1 MPVKITFQ
9 DKATT
14 TVEVPDGTN
23 MIEAAKM
30 AGIEIPH
37 FCYHPRFS
45 VVGQCR
51 MCLVEVDGMPKIQA
65 ACTTP
70 IKDGMV
76 VKTGSEKTKEAQKA
90 TMEFLLINHPLD
102 CPICDQ
108 AGECKLQDNSF
119 GYGFQAS
126 RYDERK
132 KQYEGYSRTKIGP
145 RVIADMTRCILCTR
159 CIRFT
164 QEISKTSELT
174 FLDRAGQTL
183 VWTHEGRELDN
194 DWSACA
200 ADVCPVGALTVEEF
214 RFRQRVWYLKKTP
227 SVCPGCDIGCNN
239 SVESRGETVYRYMP
253 RLNPEVNDYWLCDYG
268 RFLSESL
275 NERAYSRPLL
285 RENGEQNP
293 ATWDVVLDRVAAEIK
308 KTIAETGPQAIF
320 ALGSAN
326 LSNEENWLLR
336 KIFRDTLSVPNLDV
350 TADAD
355 RVRRMPSKSGWIES
369 SGTASPNERG
379 AREMG
384 VGPGPG
390 GRTLADLWAGKF
402 EPEIA
407 YVSDAAFSRV
417 ADDPEK
423 VAMLRKARLLI
434 VHARTENAL
443 TRAADVVLP
452 CASLAQKDGTFTSRF
467 DRVQRFERAMLPK
480 PPVKADWEI
489 LLLLGAR
496 LGFGNPEWNPLT
508 IFAEIAADVPT
519 YSALDFR
526 ELEGGSTMKKGLF
539 VSVGGL

>member
-1 MPVKITFQ
+1 MAKITFQ
-9 DKATT
+9 DKSTT

-30 AGIEIPH
+30 AGVEIPH
-37 FCYHPRFS
+37 FCYHPRFT

-51 MCLVEVDGMPKIQA
+51 MCLVEIDGMPKIQA

-76 VKTGSEKTKEAQKA
+76 VKTGSARTKEAQKA

-183 VWTHEGRELDN
+183 VWTHEGRQLDN

-239 SVESRGETVYRYMP
+239 SVESRGETVFRYMP

-268 RFLSESL
+268 RFLAEGL
-275 NERAYSRPLL
+275 NERAYTRPLL
-285 RENGEQNP
+285 AASGVQQP
-293 ATWDVVLDRVAAEIK
+293 ATWDVVLDRIASELRR
-308 KTIAETGPQAIF
+308 TISETGPAAIF

-336 KIFRDTLSVPNLDV
+336 KIFRDTLNVPNMDV
-350 TADAD
+350 VADAD
-355 RVRRMPSKSGWIES
+355 RMRKMPGKNGWIES
-369 SGTASPNERG
+369 SGVAAPNLKG

-384 VGPGPG
+384 VAPAAG
-390 GRTLADLWAGKF
+390 GSSLEDVWAGRCA
-402 EPEIA
+402 PEIV
-407 YVSDAAFSRV
+407 YVSDGAFSRD
-417 ADDPEK
+417 ADDPAK
-423 VAMLRKARLLI
+423 VAILRKAKLLV

-489 LLLLGAR
+489 LHLLAMR
-496 LGFGNPEWNPLT
+496 LGFGKPEWNALT
-508 IFAEIAADVPT
+508 ILQEIAAEIPE
-519 YSALDFR
+519 YASLDFQ
-526 ELEGGSTMKKGLF
+526 ELAGGSTMKKGLF

>member
-1 MPVKITFQ
+1 MKITFQ
-9 DKATT
+9 DEETR

-23 MIEAAKM
+23 MIEAAKI

-51 MCLVEVDGMPKIQA
+51 MCLVEVEGMPKIQA

-76 VKTGSEKTKEAQKA
+76 VKTASAKTKDAQKG

-119 GYGFQAS
+119 GYGFQQS

-132 KQYEGYSRTKIGP
+132 KQYAGYSRTKIGP
-145 RVIADMTRCILCTR
+145 HVIADMTRCILCTR

-164 QEISKTSELT
+164 QEISKTGELT
-174 FLDRAGQTL
+174 FLDRAGSTL
-183 VWTHEGRELDN
+183 VWTHEGKELDN

-239 SVESRGETVYRYMP
+239 TIESRSDTVYRYLP
-253 RLNPEVNDYWLCDYG
+253 RLNPEVNDYWLCDHG
-268 RFLSESL
+268 RFLAESL
-275 NERAYSRPLL
+275 NERTYTRPIV
-285 RENGEQNP
+285 REEGGEKSP
-293 ATWDVVLDRVAAEIK
+293 PLDAIMERIAGDIRR
-308 KTIAETGPQAIF
+308 TIDEKGAGAIF

-336 KIFRDTLSVPNLDV
+336 KLFGDTLGVPNLDV
-350 TADAD
+350 AAEAD
-355 RVRRMPSKSGWIES
+355 RVRRMPSKHGWIES
-369 SGTASPNERG
+369 SGVAAANLRG
-379 AREMG
+379 AKDVG
-384 VGPGPG
+384 VVPGAG
-390 GRTLADLWAGKF
+390 GKSLAALYEGDWS
-402 EPEIA
+402 PEIA
-407 YVSDAAFSRV
+407 YVADGAFSKDADNPDRV
-417 ADDPEK
+417 A
-423 VAMLRKARLLI
+423 ALRRAKLLI
-434 VHARTENAL
+434 VHARTENLL
-443 TRAADVVLP
+443 TREADIVLP
-452 CASLAQKDGTFTSRF
+452 VASLAQKDGTFTNRF
-467 DRVQRFERAMLPK
+467 GRVQRFERAMLPK

-489 LLLLGAR
+489 LLQLAVK
-496 LGFGNPEWNPLT
+496 LGFGRPEWNPLT
-508 IFAEIAADVPT
+508 IFPQLAADVPG
-519 YSALDFR
+519 YAAVD
-526 ELEGGSTMKKGLF
+526 EEKLEGGLTMKKGLF
-539 VSVGGL
+539 VAEGGL

>member
-1 MPVKITFQ
+1 MAKITFQ
-9 DKATT
+9 DAVTK

-23 MIEAAKM
+23 MIEAAKL
-30 AGIEIPH
+30 AGVEIPH
-37 FCYHPRFS
+37 FCYHPRFT

-51 MCLVEVDGMPKIQA
+51 MCLVEIDGMPKIQA

-76 VKTGSEKTKEAQKA
+76 VKTSSPKTKDAQKS

-119 GYGFQAS
+119 GYGFQQS

-132 KQYEGYSRTKIGP
+132 KQYAGYSRTKIGP

-164 QEISKTSELT
+164 QEISKTGELT
-174 FLDRAGQTL
+174 FLDRAGSTL

-239 SVESRGETVYRYMP
+239 SIESRGETVYRYMP
-253 RLNPEVNDYWLCDYG
+253 RLNPDVNDYWLCDHG

-275 NERAYSRPLL
+275 NERAYTRPIA
-285 RENGEQNP
+285 RVSGDDTFPGWEP
-293 ATWDVVLDRVAAEIK
+293 VLDRTVAALR
-308 KTIAETGPQAIF
+308 ETTGANVL
-320 ALGSAN
+320 ALGSAH

-336 KIFRDTLSVPNLDV
+336 KLFGDTLGVPNLDV
-350 TADAD
+350 VADGD
-355 RVRRMPSKSGWIES
+355 RVRTMPSKHGWIES
-369 SGTASPNERG
+369 SGVAAANLRG
-379 AREMG
+379 ARDAG
-384 VGPGPG
+384 LAPRAG
-390 GRTLADLWAGKF
+390 GKGLEDVYSGAWT
-402 EPEIA
+402 PEIV
-407 YVSDAAFSRV
+407 YVADGAFSRDADHPDRV
-417 ADDPEK
+417 A
-423 VAMLRKARLLI
+423 ALRRATLLI
-434 VHARTENAL
+434 VHARTENLL
-443 TRAADVVLP
+443 TREADIVLP
-452 CASLAQKDGTFTSRF
+452 CASLAQKDGTFTNRF
-467 DRVQRFERAMLPK
+467 GRVQRFERAMLPK

-489 LLLLGAR
+489 LLALALK
-496 LGFGNPEWNPLT
+496 LGFGDPGWNPLS
-508 IFAEIAADVPT
+508 IFPLLAADVPG
-519 YSALDFR
+519 YAGFD
-526 ELEGGSTMKKGLF
+526 EAQLEGGLTMKKGLF
-539 VSVGGL
+539 VSEGGL

>member
-1 MPVKITFQ
+1 MPVKLTFQ
-9 DKATT
+9 DATT
-14 TVEVPDGTN
+14 KTVEVPDGTN

-51 MCLVEVDGMPKIQA
+51 MCLVEVEGMPKIQA

-76 VKTGSEKTKEAQKA
+76 IKTGSAKTKEAQKA

-159 CIRFT
+159 CVRFT

-239 SVESRGETVYRYMP
+239 TVESRGETVFRFMP

-275 NERAYSRPLL
+275 NERTYTRPLL
-285 RENGEQNP
+285 LDDGAQKP
-293 ATWDVVLDRVAAEIK
+293 ATWDVVLDRIAAELR
-308 KTIAETGPQAIF
+308 KTISDTGPAAVF

-336 KIFRDTLSVPNLDV
+336 RIFKDTLAVPNLDAV
-350 TADAD
+350 ADAD
-355 RVRRMPSKSGWIES
+355 RVRTMPGKNGWIES
-369 SGTASPNERG
+369 SGLASPNLRG

-384 VGPGPG
+384 VEPAAG
-390 GRTLADLWAGKF
+390 GSGLADLWAGRL
-402 EPEIA
+402 EPEIV
-407 YVSDAAFSRV
+407 YVADGSFSRD
-417 ADDPEK
+417 ADDPAK
-423 VAMLRKARLLI
+423 VALLRKAKLLI

-443 TRAADVVLP
+443 TRAADIVLP

-480 PPVKADWEI
+480 PPAKADWEI
-489 LLLLGAR
+489 LHLLGMR
-496 LGFGNPEWNPLT
+496 LGFGKPDWNPLT
-508 IFAEIAADVPT
+508 IFQEIASDVPS
-519 YSALDFR
+519 YADIDFK

>member
-1 MPVKITFQ
+1 MSAKITFE
-9 DKATT
+9 DAKTT

-23 MIEAAKM
+23 LIEAAKL

-51 MCLVEVDGMPKIQA
+51 MCLVEIDGMPKIQA

-76 VKTGSEKTKEAQKA
+76 VRTASAKTKEAQKA
-90 TMEFLLINHPLD
+90 TMEFLLVNHPLD

-119 GYGFQAS
+119 GYGGQQS

-164 QEISKTSELT
+164 QEISETGELT
-174 FLDRAGQTL
+174 FLDRAGSTL
-183 VWTHEGRELDN
+183 VWTHDGRELDN

-200 ADVCPVGALTVEEF
+200 ADVCPVGALTVEDF

-227 SVCPGCDIGCNN
+227 SVCPGCDLGCNN
-239 SVESRGETVYRYMP
+239 SVESKGETVYRFLP
-253 RLNPEVNDYWLCDYG
+253 RLNPEINDYWLCDYG
-268 RFLSESL
+268 RFLSEDL
-275 NERAYSRPLL
+275 NERAYTRPLL
-285 RENGEQNP
+285 REGSEEKAVP
-293 ATWDVVLDRVAAEIK
+293 WETALERITSEIRAAIDRS
-308 KTIAETGPQAIF
+308 GPSALF

-326 LSNEENWLLR
+326 LSNEENWLL
-336 KIFRDTLSVPNLDV
+336 KKLFADTLRSPNLDAV
-350 TADAD
+350 ADAD
-355 RVRRMPSKSGWIES
+355 RVRRMKSKSGWIES
-369 SGTASPNERG
+369 SGVAAPNLRG
-379 AREMG
+379 ARD
-384 VGPGPG
+384 VGMSPAGG
-390 GRTLADLWAGKF
+390 GRGLADLYSGKF
-402 EPEIA
+402 SPELV
-407 YVSDAAFSRV
+407 YVADASFSKD

-423 VAMLRKARLLI
+423 VAALRKAKFLV
-434 VHARTENAL
+434 VHARKDNAL

-452 CASLAQKDGTFTSRF
+452 CASLAQKDGTFTNRF
-467 DRVQRFERAMLPK
+467 GRVQRFERAMLAK

-489 LLLLGAR
+489 LLLLALR
-496 LGFGNPEWNPLT
+496 FGFGNPDWNPASL
-508 IFAEIAADVPT
+508 FAEIAREVPSYGSEEEKT
-519 YSALDFR
+519 
-526 ELEGGSTMKKGLF
+526 LEGGRLMKKGLF
-539 VSVGGL
+539 VSEGGV

>member
-1 MPVKITFQ
+1 MAKITFQ
-9 DKATT
+9 DKVTT

-51 MCLVEVDGMPKIQA
+51 MCLVEIDGMPKIQA

-76 VKTGSEKTKEAQKA
+76 VKTGSTKTKDAQKA

-132 KQYEGYSRTKIGP
+132 KQYEDYSRTKIGP

-227 SVCPGCDIGCNN
+227 SVCPGCDIGCNLT
-239 SVESRGETVYRYMP
+239 VESRGETIYRFLP
-253 RLNPEVNDYWLCDYG
+253 RLNPDVNDYWLCDYG

-275 NERAYSRPLL
+275 NERTYTRPLL
-285 RENGEQNP
+285 AGDDAQEP
-293 ATWDVVLDRVAAEIK
+293 VTWDVALDRIASELR
-308 KTIAETGPQAIF
+308 KTIAESGAGAVF

-336 KIFRDTLSVPNLDV
+336 KIFRDTLAVPNLDV
-350 TADAD
+350 VADPD

-369 SGTASPNERG
+369 SGVAAPNLRG
-379 AREMG
+379 AKEMG
-384 VGPGPG
+384 VAPAPG
-390 GRTLADLWAGKF
+390 GRTLADLWNGSF
-402 EPEIA
+402 QPEIV
-407 YVSDAAFSRV
+407 YVSDAAFSRQ

-423 VAMLRKARLLI
+423 VALLRKAKLLI

-489 LLLLGAR
+489 LILLGMR
-496 LGFGNPEWNPLT
+496 LGFGQPDWNPIS
-508 IFAEIAADVPT
+508 IFRELAVDVPE
-519 YSALDFR
+519 YADLDLR
-526 ELEGGSTMKKGLF
+526 ELEGGSVM
-539 VSVGGL
+539 

>member
-1 MPVKITFQ
+1 MPVKITFE
-9 DKATT
+9 DRVTK

-30 AGIEIPH
+30 AGVEIPH

-76 VKTGSEKTKEAQKA
+76 VKTASPKTKEAQKS

-239 SVESRGETVYRYMP
+239 SVESKGETVYRYMP
-253 RLNPEVNDYWLCDYG
+253 RLNPDVNDYWLCDYG
-268 RFLSESL
+268 RFLAESQ
-275 NERAYSRPLL
+275 NDRAYTRPLL
-285 RENGEQNP
+285 LEGGEQKA
-293 ATWDVVLDRVAAEIK
+293 ATWDVALDRVADEIR
-308 KTIAETGPQAIF
+308 KTISGTGPGAIF
-320 ALGSAN
+320 AIGSAN

-336 KIFRDTLSVPNLDV
+336 RIFRDTLSVPNLDL
-350 TADAD
+350 TSDAD
-355 RVRRMPSKSGWIES
+355 RVRRMPSKAGWIES
-369 SGTASPNERG
+369 SGTASPNVRG

-384 VGPGPG
+384 VVPGPG
-390 GRTLADLWAGKF
+390 GRSLADLWDGSAG
-402 EPEIA
+402 PEIV
-407 YVSDAAFSRV
+407 YVSDAAFSRL

-423 VAMLRKARLLI
+423 VAILRKARLLI

-443 TRAADVVLP
+443 TRAADVVFP

-489 LLLLGAR
+489 LLQLGLR
-496 LGFGNPEWNPLT
+496 LGFGNPEWNPLS
-508 IFAEIAADVPT
+508 ILREISAEVPGYAD
-519 YSALDFR
+519 LDFR